1 MTYDMLWDKAC
12 PGQPRSFQPDME
24 KKFPE
29 TTHPSGCG
37 DGYKSVPV
45 SIISDNMFC
54 NSFLIDIYG
63 FLRRNFVHLKISE
76 IDYKFSYSISKTLF
90 DAASIFQTN

>member
-1 MTYDMLWDKAC
+1 MAGPAKADDLWHAVGQTLSDKAC

-63 FLRRNFVHLKISE
+63 FFKK
-76 IDYKFSYSISKTLF
+76 KFCAFENIRDWL
-90 DAASIFQTN
+90 